1 MATRSS
7 YSLPKTNT
15 ILDGIIDGSKWDASS
30 GVITIAA
37 AHNAYGRADD
47 LYIPYPS
54 TLISNLNF
62 VANFLKKFLPID
74 FQVATTVYKNPL
86 LSPANITFSPVIQ
99 YSALG
104 FAAGFSSNTL
114 GKAEFPDSNA
124 SGDFYPNHSGVD
136 VFISYDEL
144 YSNPGETG
152 AYVLFHELGHA
163 LGLKHPHDGGQ
174 YGRPTFNQ
182 LGIGLFDYGVMS
194 VMSYE
199 NPANYAID
207 GYGAPFGFMGF
218 DILALQKIYG
228 KQTNT
233 NLGDNVYQPSKLS
246 SGYHDIWYSYYDCG
260 GTDTLNFSSG
270 TQGWRVALD
279 AGFCATADGRSGAWF
294 LTQNSSIESFLSFGE
309 NGYERVVG
317 SPYDDIIRGNAANN
331 TIDGGAGNDVVR
343 FKSSFSATSYSYD
356 STSKNF
362 RFSSLADGVDLISG
376 VENFQFSD
384 KSLTASQLIA
394 GLNKTPPTIA
404 LSSDKTS
411 LNASQTAT
419 ISFSLS
425 APSTNFAASD
435 VAVSGGT
442 LSSFSGSGTVYS
454 ATFTP
459 APNSTA
465 DGVISVA
472 SGAFTDAS
480 GTANADGSDANNRV
494 TLVVD
499 TAPPTIAVGADKANL
514 RSGQTATISFSLSE
528 PSTNFVASD
537 VTVSGGSLANFTG
550 SGTSYSAVFYPATNS
565 TISGVIRVAS
575 GVFTDAAGN
584 SNADGSDANN
594 SVTLTV
600 NTVQV
605 DTIPPT
611 ISISADKT
619 SLSAGQ
625 TATISFTLS
634 EPSTNFVASDVT
646 VSGGTLS
653 SFNGSGTVYT
663 AIFTP
668 AANSTASGGISVAS
682 GAFTDAAGNQN
693 ADGFD
698 ANNRV
703 TLAVDNVVYA
713 RPGASTTNYKIIGD
727 SGDDILRGIA
737 GNDTLDG
744 GLGSDTLTGGGGAD
758 RFVFSTKLGPTN
770 VDTITDFASGVDKIQ
785 LAKGVFTKFKAGSV
799 AEANFVSGANALD
812 SNDYLIFNGSQLLYD
827 ADGSGK
833 GAAVVVAK
841 IVGTVVASDLFV
853 A

>member
-1 MATRSS
+1 MV
-7 YSLPKTNT
+7 PKTNT
-15 ILDGIIDGSKWDASS
+15 ILDGIIDGSKWDVSS

-37 AHNAYGRADD
+37 AHNAYGLTSD
-47 LYIPYPS
+47 LYIPYSS
-54 TLISNLNF
+54 TFISNLNF
-62 VANFLKKFLPID
+62 VAAYLKNFLPID
-74 FQVATTVYKNPL
+74 FQVTQTVYQNPL
-86 LSPANITFSPVIQ
+86 FSPANITFSPVVPN
-99 YSALG
+99 SALG
-104 FAAGFSSNTL
+104 FVAGFSSNTL
-114 GKAEFPDSNA
+114 GEAEFPDSDSSN
-124 SGDFYPNHSGVD
+124 DFYPGHSGVD

-152 AYVLFHELGHA
+152 FYTIFHELGHA

-182 LGIGLFDYGVMS
+182 LGIGIYDYGVMS
-194 VMSYE
+194 IMSYE

-207 GYGAPFGFMGF
+207 GYGAPFGFMAF

-228 KQTNT
+228 KRTNS
-233 NLGDNVYQPSKLS
+233 NLGDNVYTPSKFS
-246 SGYHDIWYSYYDCG
+246 ANFHDIWYAYYDCG
-260 GTDTLNFSSG
+260 GTDTLDFSSG
-270 TQGWRVALD
+270 NRGWRIALD
-279 AGFCATADGRSGAWF
+279 SGVCTTDDGRSGAWF
-294 LTQNSSIESFLSFGE
+294 LTQNSSIESIFALSE
-309 NGYERVVG
+309 NGYERVIG
-317 SPYDDIIRGNAANN
+317 SAYDDFIRGNSANN
-331 TIDGGAGNDVVR
+331 TVEGGAGNDTFR
-343 FKSSFSATSYSYD
+343 FKSSFAGISYSYD
-356 STSKNF
+356 APTKAF
-362 RFSSLADGVDLISG
+362 RFSSSADGVDLISG
-376 VENFQFSD
+376 VETFQFSD
-384 KSLTASQLIA
+384 RSLSASQLIA
-394 GLNKTPPTIA
+394 GLNKTPPTIS

-411 LNASQTAT
+411 VNASQTAT

-425 APSTNFAASD
+425 TPSTNFDASD
-435 VAVSGGT
+435 ITVSGGT
-442 LSSFSGSGTVYS
+442 LSNFSGSGTTYV

-459 APNSTA
+459 APNSTTS
-465 DGVISVA
+465 GIISVA
-472 SGAFTDAS
+472 SGAFTDAAGS
-480 GTANADGSDANNRV
+480 ANADGSEANNRV
-494 TLVVD
+494 TVVVD
-499 TAPPTIAVGADKANL
+499 TVPPTIAISADKMSLSA
-514 RSGQTATISFSLSE
+514 GQTATVSFSLSE
-528 PSTNFVASD
+528 PSTNFFASD
-537 VTVSGGSLANFTG
+537 VTVSGGTLANFTG
-550 SGTSYSAVFYPATNS
+550 SGASYSAIFYPAANS
-565 TISGVIRVAS
+565 TTSGVIRVAS

-668 AANSTASGGISVAS
+668 AANSTASGVISVAS

-703 TLAVDNVVYA
+703 TLAVNNVVYA

-744 GLGSDTLTGGGGAD
+744 GWGNDTLTGGGGAD
-758 RFVFSTKLGPTN
+758 RFVFSTKLGATN

-785 LAKGVFTKFKAGSV
+785 LSKSVFTKFKAGSV
-799 AEANFVSGANALD
+799 AEANFVSGAKALD
-812 SNDYLIFNGSQLLYD
+812 SNDYLIFNGSRLLYD
-827 ADGSGK
+827 ADGPGK
-833 GAAVVVAK
+833 GAAIVVAN
-841 IVGTVVASDLFV
+841 IVGTVVASDLV
-853 A
+853 VV